1 MGLCKIPCSV
11 TDKVLKNVLI
21 YTVMSFIG
29 LFLIVPLN
37 LKRKNAKIKQS

>member
-11 TDKVLKNVLI
+11 INKVLKNILI
-21 YTVMSFIG
+21 YTLMSFTG

-37 LKRKNAKIKQS
+37 LKRKMPR